1 MFENIKNTI
10 DFFIRNKTKFTRKN
24 FVEKNLE
31 NIKRNEL
38 ENLYTKDILEK
49 FFKKTQKDSLKILD
63 IGCKNWFYLKGEWD
77 FFNSFCDNFF
87 LDGVELDAYRLY
99 NNFYSRIETAKYYMK
114 NYNNVKY
121 IADDLLNIEEKYDF
135 IIWILPFV
143 LKKSL
148 IYWGLPEKYFC
159 PEKLLI
165 HSYNLLNENGQLL
178 IINQGEKE
186 AQKQEEL
193 LISSKIQYKKLNEIK
208 SSFYEYK
215 NKRFGFL
222 ITKKTL

>member
-1 MFENIKNTI
+1 
-10 DFFIRNKTKFTRKN
+10 
-24 FVEKNLE
+24 
-31 NIKRNEL
+31 
-38 ENLYTKDILEK
+38 
-49 FFKKTQKDSLKILD
+49 
-63 IGCKNWFYLKGEWD
+63 
-77 FFNSFCDNFF
+77 
-87 LDGVELDAYRLY
+87 
-99 NNFYSRIETAKYYMK
+99 MK